1 MNYTFDRPK
10 LSGRIRAISSKSEAH
25 RQLICAA
32 LADGETEIVCSDT
45 NLDIDATAGCLR
57 SLGAD
62 IEREDGSFCVRPIY
76 AVKGQALLDCG
87 ESGSTLRFII
97 PVAAALGAD
106 CKIKMHG
113 RLPSRP
119 LSPLY
124 ELLCENG
131 AVLSPVGEN
140 PFYVGGKLK
149 CGDFFIRADVSSQ
162 FISGLLFALPLLEG
176 KSSLTLTG
184 KAESLHYID
193 MTLDALR
200 LFGAGISKKGDT
212 FYINPIKKF
221 KSPGRTCVG
230 GDWSNAA
237 FFLCAGAM
245 GKSPLTVYGLDP
257 ASAQGD
263 KKILDILTLMGAD
276 VRIKDSE
283 ITVSRNRLR
292 GIEVDAS
299 QIPDLVPVIATVA
312 SVCEGKTVIYNA
324 GRLRLK
330 ESDRIESVCRMLT
343 DLGGKIS
350 PTDDGM
356 IIEGVPELSGGTVD
370 SFNDHRIAMSAA
382 VASLVSLGKVT
393 VTGMEAVNKSYPSFI
408 ADFNSLRV

>member
-1 MNYTFDRPK
+1 
-10 LSGRIRAISSKSEAH
+10 
-25 RQLICAA
+25 
-32 LADGETEIVCSDT
+32 
-45 NLDIDATAGCLR
+45 
-57 SLGAD
+57 
-62 IEREDGSFCVRPIY
+62 
-76 AVKGQALLDCG
+76 
-87 ESGSTLRFII
+87 
-97 PVAAALGAD
+97 
-106 CKIKMHG
+106 
-113 RLPSRP
+113 
-119 LSPLY
+119 
-124 ELLCENG
+124 
-131 AVLSPVGEN
+131 
-140 PFYVGGKLK
+140 
-149 CGDFFIRADVSSQ
+149 
-162 FISGLLFALPLLEG
+162 
-176 KSSLTLTG
+176 
-184 KAESLHYID
+184 
-193 MTLDALR
+193 
-200 LFGAGISKKGDT
+200 
-212 FYINPIKKF
+212 
-221 KSPGRTCVG
+221 
-230 GDWSNAA
+230 
-237 FFLCAGAM
+237 M

-350 PTDDGM
+350 PTGDGM